1 MNDEYIDIEPLLI
14 SISDNTSNWTH
25 PEIEK
30 YFNPVD
36 VGRGIASHDVDVYRI
51 YFKNSENNTM
61 YVIFKS
67 NYLDKK
73 IKDFNVDNQKKQE
86 LFKKPYID
94 TPNVYDALKVVL
106 WEDIWS
112 PGGMQFAFT
121 SFGKIVSDFMS
132 SNAEVDFFSL
142 DCGLYKDEDSWNW
155 ES

>member
-14 SISDNTSNWTH
+14 SISDSNWVH
-25 PEIEK
+25 PNIEQ

-36 VGRGIASHDVDVYRI
+36 VGKGTASHDVDVYRV

-67 NYLDKK
+67 NYLDEK
-73 IKDFNVDNQKKQE
+73 IKSFDFDNQVKQN

-94 TPNVYDALKVVL
+94 TPSVYDVLKVVL

-112 PGGMQFAFT
+112 PGGIQFAFT
-121 SFGKIVSDFMS
+121 DFGKIVSDFMS
-132 SNAEVDFFSL
+132 SNAEVSFFSL
-142 DCGLYKDEDSWNW
+142 DCGLFKDKNNWSW